1 MKGHLE
7 EVINFHLLLQDEV
20 VFSFISQIA
29 TMIDFKCLK
38 GLIGFELETDD
49 ETVAE
54 CLHSVEMEIEE
65 VLCRPHFM

>member
-7 EVINFHLLLQDEV
+7 EVIYFYLLLQDKV

-29 TMIDFKCLK
+29 TMIDFTCLK

-54 CLHSVEMEIEE
+54 CLHSVEI
-65 VLCRPHFM
+65 